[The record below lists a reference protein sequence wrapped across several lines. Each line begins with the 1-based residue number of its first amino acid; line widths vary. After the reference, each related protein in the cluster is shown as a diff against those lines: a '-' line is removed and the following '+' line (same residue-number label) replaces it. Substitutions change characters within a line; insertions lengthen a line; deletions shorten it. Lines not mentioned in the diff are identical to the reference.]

1 MTVAVPFGKRLKQ
14 ARQKAEV
21 SQKNL
26 GILAGIE
33 ESNASAVMNQYER
46 DTHIP
51 KFATVR
57 NIARQLNVPTAYF
70 YADDDELAEL
80 LLLYGSLNS
89 ANQKEILENI
99 RNLEQSGQRHT
110 GEYEQSSPKPPPTI
124 HEK

>member
-46 DTHIP
+46 NTHIP

-57 NIARQLNVPTAYF
+57 NIARELNVPTAYF
-70 YADDDELAEL
+70 YADEDELAEL

-89 ANQKEILENI
+89 ADQKMILENI
-99 RNLEQSGQRHT
+99 RSLKQSGQRHN
-110 GEYEQSSPKPPPTI
+110 GEYEQISPKPPPTI
-124 HEK
+124 HDK

>member
-14 ARQKAEV
+14 ARQKAEI

-70 YADDDELAEL
+70 YADEDELAEL

-89 ANQKEILENI
+89 ANQKMILENI
-99 RNLEQSGQRHT
+99 RSLKQSGQRQK
-110 GEYEQSSPKPPPTI
+110 GEYEQHSPKPPPTI